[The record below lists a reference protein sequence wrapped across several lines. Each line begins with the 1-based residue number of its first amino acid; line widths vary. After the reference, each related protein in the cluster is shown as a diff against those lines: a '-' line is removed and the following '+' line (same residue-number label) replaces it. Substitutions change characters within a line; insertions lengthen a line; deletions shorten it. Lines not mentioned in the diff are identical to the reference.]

1 MTLTS
6 TIAKVL
12 EFLIVDQLQLFLL
25 GAGLSHVN
33 QLAYQR
39 GISCA
44 EVISATQETIA
55 RYMHGGNK
63 VYMCLYDLEKAIDS
77 IECPILLHR
86 LYGIGINGKLWRLLK
101 DWYCGLRI
109 E

>member
-6 TIAKVL
+6 TIAEVL
-12 EFLIVDQLQLFLL
+12 EFLIVNQLQLFLL

-44 EVISATQETIA
+44 EVIFATQETIA
-55 RYMHGGNK
+55 QYMRGGNK

-77 IECPILLHR
+77 IEYPILLHR
-86 LYGIGINGKLWRLLK
+86 LYDISCRG
-101 DWYCGLRI
+101 C
-109 E
+109 